1 MRLKA
6 TIENVITFSRIVQSI
21 EKQSKACVMRFSPT
35 TLQIICAGE
44 SEGGVQADKSRKQPE
59 DCDGTQHAPNAVD
72 RKETL
77 FKDFIIQSN
86 SENEITCELQTEA
99 LLSALKSASAS
110 PDITMKLAKRDNVAV
125 FCFEMQVQSR
135 QGKKMDITHDVRV
148 KIMKLSEVLA
158 LKEPLCPE
166 PDIHIILPPLAK
178 IRTVVERMAKLSPII
193 GFSAQADGNLKVE
206 IATDSVAVET
216 IWQNCPLPQ
225 IAGDG
230 EDANQDGKNKDAER
244 EEKPF
249 HAVLLSMRSLLRFL
263 SSYVVSTTTIACICA
278 GHCLIMYVYIGEMD
292 DSGGVLTFYI
302 PSRMDEVAD

>member
-1 MRLKA
+1 
-6 TIENVITFSRIVQSI
+6 
-21 EKQSKACVMRFSPT
+21 
-35 TLQIICAGE
+35 
-44 SEGGVQADKSRKQPE
+44 
-59 DCDGTQHAPNAVD
+59 
-72 RKETL
+72 
-77 FKDFIIQSN
+77 
-86 SENEITCELQTEA
+86 
-99 LLSALKSASAS
+99 
-110 PDITMKLAKRDNVAV
+110 MKLAKRDNVAV

-135 QGKKMDITHDVRV
+135 QGKKMEITHDVRV
-148 KIMKLSEVLA
+148 KILKLSEVLA

-178 IRTVVERMAKLSPII
+178 VRTVVERMAKLSPII

-225 IAGDG
+225 IAGEGG
-230 EDANQDGKNKDAER
+230 EKDNSME
-244 EEKPF
+244 EDEKPF

-263 SSYVVSTTTIACICA
+263 SSYVVSTTTIACICS

-302 PSRMDEVAD
+302 PSRMDEIAD